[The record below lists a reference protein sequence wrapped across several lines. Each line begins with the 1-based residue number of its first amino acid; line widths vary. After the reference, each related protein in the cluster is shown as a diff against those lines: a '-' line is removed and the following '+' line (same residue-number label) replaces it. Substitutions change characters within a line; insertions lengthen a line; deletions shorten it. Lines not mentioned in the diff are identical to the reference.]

1 MLRRSSRPRSWRRRL
16 KKSGEAISPPRD
28 GPTSRATPRG
38 VDSAGLRG
46 VQGPPDMLPVCRQ
59 DGCPERGDRQLVA
72 ASDGQPSQLGLWP
85 VLSVPAQRAR
95 LWLEPQTCL
104 PDLPGARVES
114 SNTTAQAV
122 GSAGTRTADR
132 ANPGEPGMVDGL
144 HA

>member
-28 GPTSRATPRG
+28 GPTSRARPRG

-46 VQGPPDMLPVCRQ
+46 VQGPPDVLPVCRQ

-72 ASDGQPSQLGLWP
+72 ASDGQPSQLGLWA
-85 VLSVPAQRAR
+85 VLSVPAECPRLPVEPQACVPDLSRAR
-95 LWLEPQTCL
+95 TEPAYQ
-104 PDLPGARVES
+104 
-114 SNTTAQAV
+114 TAQTA
-122 GSAGTRTADR
+122 GSADARAVDGTD
-132 ANPGEPGMVDGL
+132 PGQPGVVDGL